1 MLALLTLSLDGIF
14 RVFAGRIAGR
24 IARLRLLLVGSCRAQ
39 EPILLREGT
48 LRSEL
53 LALEFLDSILEFGN
67 LRFVYF
73 NWEWLLHHGRTWRLL
88 LLATRQPH
96 NHDHQHGDSQDQP
109 GLDVLR
115 KQARRFRGFIL
126 NWLVHVL
133 SLPPGFSLMA
143 FSCAASTSASSFRQQ
158 SIRRRLPSARR
169 RIRFQPRIW

>member
-24 IARLRLLLVGSCRAQ
+24 IARLRLLLVRSCRAQ
-39 EPILLREGT
+39 EPTLLREGT

-73 NWEWLLHHGRTWRLL
+73 NWEWLLHHGRTCLGRGLL

-96 NHDHQHGDSQDQP
+96 NHDHQHGDSQDHP

-115 KQARRFRGFIL
+115 KKARRFRWLFL
-126 NWLVHVL
+126 NRDDHVFALVL
-133 SLPPGFSLMA
+133 S
-143 FSCAASTSASSFRQQ
+143 FR
-158 SIRRRLPSARR
+158 S
-169 RIRFQPRIW
+169 